1 MFGKKR
7 RKRDEDVIG
16 PSTGWVK
23 WATRFFRFVLYPFI
37 HPLWF
42 LIGLVILAV
51 VIVGVP
57 SYHGV
62 PFDGIPGWYGKH
74 WNKYYSQIASSFDS
88 KISPIKEKTDR
99 TIQEI
104 SNQAVNVSIKSNA
117 IDKKPSKEEMVVYES
132 PKAVNRRL
140 FEKAQEVP
148 VDVKATIENK
158 KDELFK
164 RKENLNLVYLEIPQ
178 NVEGIAKIVNANELK
193 INSRRMFLHG
203 IYADPKSENGLKAL
217 QYLKEDI
224 NGKTIKCII
233 GAYTNNG
240 IPTAICYID
249 DVNINQRLVDFGYS
263 ADVSL
268 N

>member
-1 MFGKKR
+1 MFSKR
-7 RKRDEDVIG
+7 RKKRDEDVIG

-42 LIGLVILAV
+42 VVILVIAAV
-51 VIVGVP
+51 LIVAIP
-57 SYHGV
+57 SYYGID
-62 PFDGIPGWYGKH
+62 FAGIPGWYGNQ
-74 WNKYYSQIASSFDS
+74 WNKYYEQMTDAVGN
-88 KISPIKEKTDR
+88 KISPIKDKTGR
-99 TIQEI
+99 AIQEI
-104 SNQAVNVSIKSNA
+104 SAQGVNVSIKS
-117 IDKKPSKEEMVVYES
+117 IDKKPSKNEMVVYEG
-132 PKAVNRRL
+132 PRAVNRRL
-140 FEKAQEVP
+140 FEQAQEVP
-148 VDVKATIENK
+148 IDVKSTVEKK

-203 IYADPKSENGLKAL
+203 VYADPKSENGINAL
-217 QYLKEDI
+217 QYLNDDI
-224 NGKTIKCII
+224 NGKKIKCII

-249 DVNINQRLVDFGYS
+249 GVNINQRLVDFGYS